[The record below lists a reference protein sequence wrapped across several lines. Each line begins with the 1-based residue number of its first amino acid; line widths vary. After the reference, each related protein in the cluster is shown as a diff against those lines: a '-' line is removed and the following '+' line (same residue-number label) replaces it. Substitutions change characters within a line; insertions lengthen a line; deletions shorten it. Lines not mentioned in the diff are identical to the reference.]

1 MAKWVHSLARIS
13 HSPSAATAYLTP
25 YPGLALIADFDI
37 FQYAFTRLTAPS
49 PGSVT
54 TYAVSLESL

>member
-1 MAKWVHSLARIS
+1 MALARIS
-13 HSPSAATAYLTP
+13 HSPLAATAYLTP
-25 YPGLALIADFDI
+25 PPGLALIADFDI

-54 TYAVSLESL
+54 TYAVSLRSL